1 MWYHRTDI
9 EEPFYFKGY
18 GEDRITIAV
27 NLKTIAIDVKIP
39 ELSYP
44 SFEEGSNAETNIDQ
58 INKPLTVM
66 DESYFP
72 NFGLSPPHKSV
83 NCPKYKY
90 QKDKTMDKRPS
101 LTRTAHLFAIV
112 HRQHMRR
119 QRKMRHNQPTAPSLN
134 KNYLDSND
142 ENENLHENR
151 NVCRTCVPK
160 KVLTEQNGAIPE
172 IKVTTYRQEDDLPLQ
187 FNRMSLFDKRENIT
201 SSLNSAENLTEMEN
215 ENNSGDVYYPQASE
229 VSNSSVVGCLINIED
244 DFTKM
249 HIVPG
254 FNNT

>member
-1 MWYHRTDI
+1 MRYHRTDI

-18 GEDRITIAV
+18 GEDGITIAV

-44 SFEEGSNAETNIDQ
+44 TFEERSNAETNIDQ
-58 INKPLTVM
+58 INEPLTVM

-72 NFGLSPPHKSV
+72 NSGLLQSHKSI
-83 NCPKYKY
+83 KYSKHKC

-101 LTRTAHLFAIV
+101 LTRTAHLVAIF

-119 QRKMRHNQPTAPSLN
+119 QRKMRHSLPTAPSSN
-134 KNYLDSND
+134 ENNLDSND
-142 ENENLHENR
+142 ENEDLHENR

-172 IKVTTYRQEDDLPLQ
+172 IKVTTNRQEDDLPLQ
-187 FNRMSLFDKRENIT
+187 FNRMSLFDNRENSP
-201 SSLNSAENLTEMEN
+201 SSLSSAENITEMEN
-215 ENNSGDVYYPQASE
+215 QNNRGDIYYPQASE
-229 VSNSSVVGCLINIED
+229 VSTSSVVGCLRNIED

-249 HIVPG
+249 HIG
-254 FNNT
+254 N